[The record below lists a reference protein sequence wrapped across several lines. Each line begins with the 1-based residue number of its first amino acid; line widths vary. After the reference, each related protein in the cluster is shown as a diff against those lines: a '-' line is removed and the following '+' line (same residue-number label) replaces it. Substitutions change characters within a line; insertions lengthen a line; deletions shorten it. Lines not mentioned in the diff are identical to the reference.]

1 MNNTLNPESVSAGV
15 VGLGLMGSSIVTALL
30 IAGHQVKAVSPIP
43 ADLNVLAR
51 NFENQLLICEESG
64 LLINTVSHYLSRL
77 YLSEEYSILEDC
89 GIVIECVIEDFTI
102 KSQVYKNITNVVSNT
117 TVISTNTS
125 AIPISELQKLVSYP
139 ERFLGIHWAEPAYL
153 TRFLEVIC
161 GKDTSAEA
169 AGTVMELAK
178 YWGKEPTLLKKDIR
192 GFITNRLMYAVYREL
207 FALIEKEGAPMEA
220 LDKAFRYDPG
230 SWMTLMG
237 VFRRADYQG
246 LDDFAATMENLF
258 PKLSN
263 SAEVPA
269 IMQQVVEEKRN
280 GIYNQNGLFQY
291 SKEEAQEWEEAF
303 SRFSSDI
310 TKLSIKY
317 SGKKIK
323 DLTKN

>member
-1 MNNTLNPESVSAGV
+1 M
-15 VGLGLMGSSIVTALL
+15 
-30 IAGHQVKAVSPIP
+30 
-43 ADLNVLAR
+43 
-51 NFENQLLICEESG
+51 
-64 LLINTVSHYLSRL
+64 
-77 YLSEEYSILEDC
+77 
-89 GIVIECVIEDFTI
+89 
-102 KSQVYKNITNVVSNT
+102 
-117 TVISTNTS
+117 
-125 AIPISELQKLVSYP
+125 
-139 ERFLGIHWAEPAYL
+139 
-153 TRFLEVIC
+153 TRVH
-161 GKDTSAEA
+161 
-169 AGTVMELAK
+169 
-178 YWGKEPTLLKKDIR
+178 
-192 GFITNRLMYAVYREL
+192 
-207 FALIEKEGAPMEA
+207 
-220 LDKAFRYDPG
+220 
-230 SWMTLMG
+230 G